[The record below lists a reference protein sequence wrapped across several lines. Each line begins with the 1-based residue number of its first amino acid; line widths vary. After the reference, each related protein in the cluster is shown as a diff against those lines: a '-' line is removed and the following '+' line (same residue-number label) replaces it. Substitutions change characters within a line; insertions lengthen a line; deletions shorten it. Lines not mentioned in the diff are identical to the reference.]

1 MRQLKGKV
9 KETRK
14 QRKERRLENLAIQN
28 QMKTVVLPVIG
39 VLALVIAVFVYIKTR
54 PSAIITDV

>member
-28 QMKTVVLPVIG
+28 QMKTVVLPIMG

-54 PSAIITDV
+54 PSAVIA